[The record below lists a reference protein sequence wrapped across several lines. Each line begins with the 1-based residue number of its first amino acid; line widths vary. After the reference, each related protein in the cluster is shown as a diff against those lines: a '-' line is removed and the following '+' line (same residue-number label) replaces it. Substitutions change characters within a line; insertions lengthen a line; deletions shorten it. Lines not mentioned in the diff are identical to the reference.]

1 MTDRPLLAKELEANL
16 GVPVE
21 DLRLLPGGASH
32 ETWSFDALDPDGGRR
47 PMILRRRVRPPVV
60 PPVDEAALLHAAA
73 AAGVPVPAVV
83 LDEPY
88 LVVERV
94 EGEGNP
100 RRLLRDD
107 AWAGVRPRLAAQCGE
122 SLARIH
128 QIPLTAVDGLPEPDP
143 VGVWRDALDAS
154 GHPHPAFELALR
166 WLEERRPP
174 PSGRVVVHGDFRNGN
189 LIVGP
194 DGVAAVIDW
203 ELAHIG
209 DPLSDLA
216 WLCQKAW
223 RYDAD
228 APVGGFGTVKDLL
241 AAYQK
246 AGGVEVDREALR
258 WWEVQATLRWGVIC
272 IALLESHLEGELP
285 SMEQAAVGRR
295 ACETEWD
302 LLELIA

>member
-1 MTDRPLLAKELEANL
+1 VTDPLRLAEVLEAGL
-16 GVPVE
+16 GQPIE
-21 DLRLLPGGASH
+21 ELHLLPGGASQ
-32 ETWSFDALDPDGGRR
+32 ETWSFDAVRPDGSRR
-47 PMILRRRVRPPVV
+47 PLIARRRVRPPVV
-60 PPVDEAALLHAAA
+60 PPVDEAALLRAAA

-107 AWAGVRPRLAAQCGE
+107 RWKAVRPRLAEQCGE
-122 SLARIH
+122 ALARIH
-128 QIPLTAVDGLPEPDP
+128 QIPLTAVEGLPEPDP
-143 VGVWRDALDAS
+143 VGAWRDTLDAS

-166 WLEERRPP
+166 WLEEHRPP
-174 PSGRVVVHGDFRNGN
+174 PAGRVVVHGDFRNGN
-189 LIVGP
+189 LIVRP

-223 RYDAD
+223 RYGSDE
-228 APVGGFGTVKDLL
+228 PVGGFGALEDLL
-241 AAYQK
+241 AAYEK
-246 AGGVEVDREALR
+246 AGGFEVDREALR

-272 IALLESHLEGELP
+272 VALLDSHRSGELP
-285 SMEQAAVGRR
+285 PMEQAAVGRR

>member
-1 MTDRPLLAKELEANL
+1 MTDPLVLAGELEAGL
-16 GVPVE
+16 GQPIE
-21 DLRLLPGGASH
+21 ELHLIPGGASQ
-32 ETWSFDALDPDGGRR
+32 ETWSFDALRPGGSRR
-47 PMILRRRVRPPVV
+47 PLIARRRVRPPVV
-60 PPVDEAALLHAAA
+60 PPVDEAALLRAAA

-94 EGEGNP
+94 AGEGNP
-100 RRLLRDD
+100 RRILRDE
-107 AWAGVRPRLAAQCGE
+107 AFAAVRPRLAAQCGE
-122 SLARIH
+122 ALARIH

-143 VGVWRDALDAS
+143 VDAWRDALDAS

-166 WLEERRPP
+166 WLDERRPP
-174 PSGRVVVHGDFRNGN
+174 PAGRVVVHGDFRNGN

-223 RYDAD
+223 RYGAG
-228 APVGGFGTVKDLL
+228 APVGGFGTVEDLL
-241 AAYQK
+241 AAYHK

-272 IALLESHLEGELP
+272 IALLESHLSGELP

>member
-1 MTDRPLLAKELEANL
+1 VTDPLRLAEELEAGL
-16 GVPVE
+16 GQPIE
-21 DLRLLPGGASH
+21 ELHLIPGGASH
-32 ETWSFDALDPDGGRR
+32 ETWSFDALRPDGSRR
-47 PMILRRRVRPPVV
+47 PLIVRRRVRPPVV
-60 PPVDEAALLHAAA
+60 PPVDEAALLRAAA

-100 RRLLRDD
+100 RRLLRDG
-107 AWAGVRPRLAAQCGE
+107 AWAAVRPRLAAQCGE
-122 SLARIH
+122 ALARTH

-143 VGVWRDALDAS
+143 VDAWRAVLDAS
-154 GHPHPAFELALR
+154 GHPHPTFELALR
-166 WLEERRPP
+166 WLDEHRPP
-174 PSGRVVVHGDFRNGN
+174 PAGRVVVHGDFRNGN

-194 DGVAAVIDW
+194 QGVAAVIDW

-216 WLCQKAW
+216 WVCLKAW
-223 RYDAD
+223 RYGAD
-228 APVGGFGTVKDLL
+228 APVGGFGTVEDLL

-246 AGGVEVDREALR
+246 AGGIEVDPEALR

-272 IALLESHLEGELP
+272 IALLESHMVGELP

-302 LLELIA
+302 LLELIT

>member
-1 MTDRPLLAKELEANL
+1 MTEPLLLAEELETGL
-16 GVPVE
+16 GQPIE
-21 DLRLLPGGASH
+21 KLHLIPGGASH
-32 ETWSFDALDPDGGRR
+32 ETWSFDAMEPGGGHR
-47 PMILRRRVRPPVV
+47 PLILRRRVRPPVV
-60 PPVDEAALLHAAA
+60 PPVDEAGLLRAAA

-83 LDEPY
+83 LEEPY

-94 EGEGNP
+94 AGDGNP

-107 AWAGVRPRLAAQCGE
+107 TWAAVRPRLAAQCGDA
-122 SLARIH
+122 LARIH

-143 VGVWRDALDAS
+143 VGAWRDMLDAS

-166 WLEERRPP
+166 WLEDHRPP
-174 PSGRVVVHGDFRNGN
+174 PAGRVVAHGDFRNGN

-194 DGVAAVIDW
+194 EGVAAVIDW

-216 WLCQKAW
+216 WLCLKAW
-223 RYDAD
+223 RYGAD
-228 APVGGFGTVKDLL
+228 APVGGFGPLEDLVV
-241 AAYQK
+241 AYQK
-246 AGGVEVDREALR
+246 AGGIEVDREALR
-258 WWEVQATLRWGVIC
+258 WWEVQSTLRWGVIC
-272 IALLESHLEGELP
+272 IALLESHLSGELP
-285 SMEQAAVGRR
+285 SMEQAAFGRR

>member
-1 MTDRPLLAKELEANL
+1 MTDSLRLAEELEAGL
-16 GVPVE
+16 GQRIE
-21 DLRLLPGGASH
+21 ALHLIPGGASQ
-32 ETWSFDALDPDGGRR
+32 ETWSFDAVGPDGSRR
-47 PMILRRRVRPPVV
+47 PLIARRRVRPPVV
-60 PPVDEAALLHAAA
+60 PPVDEAALLRAAA

-107 AWAGVRPRLAAQCGE
+107 RWKAVRPHLGEQCGE
-122 SLARIH
+122 ALARIH
-128 QIPLTAVDGLPEPDP
+128 QIPLTAVEGLPEPDP
-143 VGVWRDALDAS
+143 VGAWRDMLDAS
-154 GHPHPAFELALR
+154 GHPHPAFELAMR
-166 WLEERRPP
+166 WLEDHRPP
-174 PSGRVVVHGDFRNGN
+174 SAGRVVAHGDFRNGN

-194 DGVAAVIDW
+194 DGLAAVIDW

-223 RYDAD
+223 RYGSGE
-228 APVGGFGTVKDLL
+228 PVGGFGALDDLL
-241 AAYQK
+241 AAYEK
-246 AGGVEVDREALR
+246 AGGAEVDRQALR

-272 IALLESHLEGELP
+272 IIQVQTHLSGDFP
-285 SMEQAAVGRR
+285 SMELAAIGRR
-295 ACETEWD
+295 VCETEWD

>member
-1 MTDRPLLAKELEANL
+1 MTDRQSLTKELEERL
-16 GVPVE
+16 GRPVE
-21 DLRLLPGGASH
+21 DLRPLPGGASQ
-32 ETWSFDALDPDGGRR
+32 ETWSFNAAEADGRCR
-47 PMILRRRVRPPVV
+47 PLILRRRVRPPVM
-60 PPVDEAALLHAAA
+60 PPVPEAALLRAAA
-73 AAGVPVPAVV
+73 GAGVPVPVVV
-83 LDEPY
+83 LEEPY

-107 AWAGVRPRLAAQCGE
+107 AWAAVRPQLVAQCGE
-122 SLARIH
+122 ALARIH
-128 QIPLTAVDGLPEPDP
+128 QIPLTSVAGLPEPDP
-143 VGVWRDALDAS
+143 VEAWRDVLDAS

-174 PSGRVVVHGDFRNGN
+174 PAGRVVVHGDFRNGN
-189 LIVGP
+189 FIVGP
-194 DGVAAVIDW
+194 DGLAAVIDW
-203 ELAHIG
+203 ELAHVG

-223 RYDAD
+223 RYGAP
-228 APVGGFGTVKDLL
+228 APVGGFGKIEDLL
-241 AAYQK
+241 AAYQE

-258 WWEVQATLRWGVIC
+258 WWEVQATLRWGIVC
-272 IALLESHLEGELP
+272 IALVQTHLSGEFP
-285 SMEQAAVGRR
+285 SMEQAAIGRR

>member
-1 MTDRPLLAKELEANL
+1 MTDRPSLAEELEAGL
-16 GVPVE
+16 GQPVE
-21 DLRLLPGGASH
+21 DLHLVPGGASQ
-32 ETWSFDALDPDGGRR
+32 ETWSFEALGDDGRR
-47 PMILRRRVRPPVV
+47 RPLIARRRVRPPVMPSV
-60 PPVDEAALLHAAA
+60 PEAALLRAAA

-100 RRLLRDD
+100 RRLLRDE
-107 AWAGVRPRLAAQCGE
+107 AWSAVRPRLAAQCGE
-122 SLARIH
+122 ALARIH
-128 QIPLTAVDGLPEPDP
+128 RIPLAAVPGLSEPDP
-143 VGVWRDALDAS
+143 VGAWRDVLDAS

-174 PSGRVVVHGDFRNGN
+174 QAGRVVAHGDFRNGN

-194 DGVAAVIDW
+194 DGLAAVIDW

-216 WLCQKAW
+216 WLCLKAW
-223 RYDAD
+223 RYGRQ
-228 APVGGFGTVKDLL
+228 APVGGFGDLADLL
-241 AAYQK
+241 AAYQE
-246 AGGVEVDREALR
+246 AGGVEVDRQALR

-272 IALLESHLEGELP
+272 IIQVQTHLSGDFP
-285 SMEQAAVGRR
+285 SMELAAIGRR
-295 ACETEWD
+295 VCETEWD

>member
-1 MTDRPLLAKELEANL
+1 MTDNRSLAEELEALL
-16 GVPVE
+16 GQPVE
-21 DLRLLPGGASH
+21 DLHLLPGGASQ
-32 ETWSFDALDPDGGRR
+32 ETWSFDALAGDGRR
-47 PMILRRRVRPPVV
+47 RPLILRRRVRPPVMPAV
-60 PPVDEAALLHAAA
+60 PEAALLRAAA

-100 RRLLRDD
+100 RRLLRDGTK
-107 AWAGVRPRLAAQCGE
+107 AAVRLRLAAQCGE
-122 SLARIH
+122 TLARIH
-128 QIPLTAVDGLPEPDP
+128 RIPLTAVAGLPEPDP
-143 VGVWRDALDAS
+143 VGAWRDVLDAS

-174 PSGRVVVHGDFRNGN
+174 PAGRVVAHGDFRNGN
-189 LIVGP
+189 LIVGHE
-194 DGVAAVIDW
+194 GLAAVIDW

-216 WLCQKAW
+216 WMCLKAW
-223 RYDAD
+223 RYGHHP
-228 APVGGFGTVKDLL
+228 PVGGFGETEDLI

-246 AGGVEVDREALR
+246 AGGVEVDRQALR

-272 IALLESHLEGELP
+272 IAMVQAHLSGNFP
-285 SMEQAAVGRR
+285 SMEQAAIGRR

>member
-1 MTDRPLLAKELEANL
+1 VSESRGLAAELEQRL
-16 GVPVE
+16 GQPVE
-21 DLRLLPGGASH
+21 NLHLLPGGASQ
-32 ETWSFDALDPDGGRR
+32 ETWSFDVLGDDGRHR
-47 PMILRRRVRPPVV
+47 PLIARRRVRPPVMQPV
-60 PPVDEAALLHAAA
+60 PEAALLRAAA
-73 AAGVPVPAVV
+73 GAGVPVPAVV

-107 AWAGVRPRLAAQCGE
+107 AWAAVRPRLAAQCGD

-128 QIPLTAVDGLPEPDP
+128 GIPLAAVPGLPEPDP
-143 VGVWRDALDAS
+143 LGFWRDVLDAS

-174 PSGRVVVHGDFRNGN
+174 PAGRVVVHGDFRNGN

-194 DGVAAVIDW
+194 DGLAAVIDW
-203 ELAHIG
+203 ELAHVG

-216 WLCQKAW
+216 WLCLKAW
-223 RYDAD
+223 RYGRP
-228 APVGGFGTVKDLL
+228 APVGGFGAVDDLL
-241 AAYQK
+241 AAYQA
-246 AGGVEVDREALR
+246 AGGIEVDREALR

-272 IALLESHLEGELP
+272 IIQVRTHLSGEFP
-285 SMEQAAVGRR
+285 SMELAAIGRR
-295 ACETEWD
+295 VCETVWD